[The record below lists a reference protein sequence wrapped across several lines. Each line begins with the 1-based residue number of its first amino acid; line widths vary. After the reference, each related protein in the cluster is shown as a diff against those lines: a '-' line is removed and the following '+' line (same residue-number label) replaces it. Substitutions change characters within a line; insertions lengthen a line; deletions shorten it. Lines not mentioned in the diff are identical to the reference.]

1 MGETKK
7 KEDLFDS
14 TMSLGDHLEELRFRM
29 IRALLGLGI
38 GCAICLFFGRSI
50 IRFMQGPYDDSTAK
64 LMFNIDLEFQA
75 DLDQGTMTEGLRQEL
90 RNKGVTLSAEVKVK
104 RQGYLYSGSRWLI
117 DDGVEYRY
125 CAKKEEAKV
134 KKEEAKKE
142 NAEVK
147 IEEVNEVKEEG
158 NEVKKK
164 EDEVKKKEETLN
176 IYKLKPLQVIAVAA
190 GFISYIKIAL
200 ISGLLLTSPWVFYQL
215 WMFVA
220 AGLYTHE
227 KRYVNI
233 AAPFSA
239 ILFVAGAL
247 FFLIVV
253 APLTLKFLVSFNQR
267 ILDANSAFTFQHYIS
282 FISHLM
288 LVFGLAFQTPSAIFF
303 LNRTGLVSI
312 AALNKSRKF
321 VILAIFVVAA
331 MATPPDVISQVTL
344 AVPLYILFELGI
356 LLSYMASRRR
366 RKLQEEN

>member
-7 KEDLFDS
+7 KEDLFES

-38 GCAICLFFGRSI
+38 GCVICLGFGRSI

-64 LMFNIDLEFQA
+64 LMFNIDLEFQV

-125 CAKKEEAKV
+125 CAKKEEAKAKKAKD
-134 KKEEAKKE
+134 KKEEVKE
-142 NAEVK
+142 D
-147 IEEVNEVKEEG
+147 VNEVKKEG
-158 NEVKKK
+158 GEVKKK
-164 EDEVKKKEETLN
+164 EVELN

-190 GFISYIKIAL
+190 GFISYIKIAM
-200 ISGLLLTSPWVFYQL
+200 IAGLLLSSPWVFYQL

-239 ILFVAGAL
+239 VLFVTGAL

-356 LLSYMASRRR
+356 LLSYIASQRR
-366 RKLQEEN
+366 RKSENEK